1 MCPHLFVYGTLRRG
15 FENPFARTL
24 AEQAEFIGPATAGGR
39 IYAVAPHYPGLVLS
53 EDPNDRA
60 AGEVFRMH
68 DPAALLPL
76 LDDYEGCGRLSPRPY
91 KFERALTVAVLKG
104 GGKIQVWVY
113 LYRRPVDAHT
123 LLISGATAAARVSE

>member
-1 MCPHLFVYGTLRRG
+1 MCPHLFVYGSLRRG

-24 AEQAEFIGPATAGGR
+24 ADQAEFIGPATAGGR

-68 DPAALLPL
+68 DPAALLRL
-76 LDDYEGCGRLSPRPY
+76 LDDYEGCGPLSAKPY
-91 KFERALTVAVLKG
+91 EFERALTVAVLDA
-104 GGKIQVWVY
+104 GGKIEVWAY
-113 LYRRPVDAHT
+113 LYRRPVDADT